1 MWFLYVY
8 MIYVLLWCVICMIS
22 SNFGFEII
30 WVVICKLWGLIVIF
44 DYFWILCFLYVSF
57 YKWNWKLLIYEIV
70 LYDSWSFV
78 KIIKEGKK

>member
-8 MIYVLLWCVICMIS
+8 DIYVLLWCVICMIS

-57 YKWNWKLLIYEIV
+57 YKWNRKLLIYEIV
-70 LYDSWSFV
+70 LYDSWNFV

>member
-1 MWFLYVY
+1 
-8 MIYVLLWCVICMIS
+8 MIS

-30 WVVICKLWGLIVIF
+30 LVIICKLGLGVGF

-57 YKWNWKLLIYEIV
+57 YKWNRKLLIYEIV